1 MAGNKKPNRKAS
13 KKGDSYQANFIT
25 KQRKQTTNA
34 LKQNYIAFL
43 AKEGEALRAYN
54 KKGEHVNFSRALQKS
69 IEKTP
74 ILWRVTGY
82 VISRDHTGGEYMKE
96 LEIDAPFPCLR
107 GQVKQKAAD
116 AIFKFMKEDCNA
128 NHILGVG
135 WIATHAD
142 NEIENETA
150 DKIFTDFGVW
160 KELAGWQYDEAINN
174 D

>member
-1 MAGNKKPNRKAS
+1 MAGNKKPKRKPSTNGKAALI
-13 KKGDSYQANFIT
+13 QR
-25 KQRKQTTNA
+25 QRKQTVA
-34 LKQNYIAFL
+34 AMKDNYIAFL

-54 KKGEHVNFSRALQKS
+54 RKGGHINFSEPLQKS

-96 LEIDAPFPCLR
+96 IEVDAPFPCLR

-142 NEIENETA
+142 NEIDNEIA
-150 DKIFTDFGVW
+150 DKIFTHFGVW
-160 KELAGWQYDEAINN
+160 KEFAGWQYDKAVNGEL
-174 D
+174 